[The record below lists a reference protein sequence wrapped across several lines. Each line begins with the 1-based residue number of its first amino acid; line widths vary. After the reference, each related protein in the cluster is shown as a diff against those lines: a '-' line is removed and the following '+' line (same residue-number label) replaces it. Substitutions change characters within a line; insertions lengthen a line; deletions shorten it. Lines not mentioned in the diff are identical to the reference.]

1 MDETT
6 KDFSKLDRSYR
17 RRIAAVPTAFRRAPA
32 AAIDWDDRLIC
43 IKGPRGC
50 GKTTSLFQHVREAFP
65 DPSKAL
71 YASLDDLWFATHDVS
86 DLVEDHFTHGGTHV
100 FLDEVHHFPEW
111 QTLLKNLYDSFPSL
125 HFVYTGSSMLR
136 LDRLKGDLSRR
147 QIVYEMPGLSF
158 REYLLFE
165 HGVDVPAVP
174 FERLLA
180 EHAAIAED
188 VCRRIRVLPAFET
201 YLRSGYYP
209 FFKEVKRGFAQRLA
223 QIAAQVLEGDY
234 PAVEDVSPA
243 TIRKAR
249 KMLMILADRV
259 PQKVNF
265 EKLCRELET
274 DRNQGLKMLD
284 ALARGGLLGL
294 LSDRARSLKGLSR
307 PDKIYLGDPNL
318 MHALS
323 SDPDAGTIR
332 ETFFFNQ
339 VRQVRAV
346 NYPARGDFLVDGK
359 WTFEV
364 GGRGKTF
371 DQIADDPRGFLAV
384 DDTEVGSRHR
394 IPLWT
399 FGLLY

>member
-1 MDETT
+1 MSETT
-6 KDFSKLDRSYR
+6 SDFSRLDRNYR
-17 RRIAAVPTAFRRAPA
+17 RRISFVPMAFRRAPA
-32 AAIDWDDRLIC
+32 SAIDWNDRLIC

-50 GKTTSLFQHVREAFP
+50 GKTTTLFQHMRDAFS
-65 DPSKAL
+65 DSSKAL
-71 YASLDDLWFATHDVS
+71 YASLDDLWFATHDVF
-86 DLVEDHFTHGGTHV
+86 DLVEDHSTHGGTHV
-100 FLDEVHHFPEW
+100 FFDEVHHLPEW
-111 QTLLKNLYDSFPSL
+111 QTIIKNLYDSFPAL
-125 HFVYTGSSMLR
+125 HFAYTGSSMLR
-136 LDRLKGDLSRR
+136 LDRMKGDLSRR
-147 QIVYEMPGLSF
+147 QIIYDMPGLSF
-158 REYLLFE
+158 REYLLFK
-165 HGVDVPAVP
+165 HGMEIPAVP
-174 FERLLA
+174 FERLLT

-188 VCRRIRVLPAFET
+188 VCRRIQVLPAFET
-201 YLRSGYYP
+201 YLQFGYYP
-209 FFKEVKRGFAQRLA
+209 FFKEVKRGFGQRLA

-249 KMLMILADRV
+249 KMLMILADRI

-307 PDKIYLGDPNL
+307 PDKVYLGDTNL
-318 MHALS
+318 MYALS
-323 SDPDAGTIR
+323 SSPDTGTIR
-332 ETFFFNQ
+332 ETFFLNQ
-339 VRQVRAV
+339 VRQVREV

-359 WTFEV
+359 WLFEV

-371 DQIADDPRGFLAV
+371 DQIADDTNGFLAV
-384 DDTEVGSRHR
+384 DDTEIGSRHR
-394 IPLWT
+394 IPLWM